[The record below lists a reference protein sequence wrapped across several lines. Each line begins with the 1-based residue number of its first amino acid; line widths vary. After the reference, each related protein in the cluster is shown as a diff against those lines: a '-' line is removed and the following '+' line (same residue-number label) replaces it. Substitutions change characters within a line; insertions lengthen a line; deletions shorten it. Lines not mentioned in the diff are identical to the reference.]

1 MAGRVIQDINIKAS
15 PCGMYNKFA
24 EAIMLSGSYTFHQKK
39 KKEEKE
45 KRKKKKK
52 NKVYHN

>member
-39 KKEEKE
+39 KK
-45 KRKKKKK
+45 KKKKK
-52 NKVYHN
+52 EEEEEQGLS